1 MGHRVKQVVLIYD
14 FFFLEKIKSRRQKGE
29 GKNERN
35 ISPLIW
41 PIYRNLVHI
50 ISITTDFPKV
60 WTRMK
65 YFFFPRFN
73 VSSYVSKN
81 DTRGS
86 TIFTRE

>member
-1 MGHRVKQVVLIYD
+1 MKETLP
-14 FFFLEKIKSRRQKGE
+14 
-29 GKNERN
+29 
-35 ISPLIW
+35 PLIW
-41 PIYRNLVHI
+41 SIYRNLVHI
-50 ISITTDFPKV
+50 ISITTFTDFPKV